1 MRSLILV
8 YVIVGLIAILSIV
21 NAQADETL
29 VLYYTFD
36 EGSGDEA
43 RDSSQYGNDGVMV
56 PAADW
61 VDGKFGGAIQITAAA
76 GHVEVTP
83 TDSLHG
89 DILMGTFTLTAFIS
103 PALSDTWGHIWRSR
117 PVESGHNTLFVNN
130 TGFMSWR
137 GMVGGAWT
145 TLCESAPGSIFADEW
160 QHVAVV
166 SDEANFM
173 IYINGEMAIDSA
185 FAETDGA
192 IETFYVGGDGQSE
205 NYTGAIDEV
214 TVWSRALTQDEIGI
228 LATHGME
235 AIQAVDPAYKLATT
249 WGEIKGYR

>member
-8 YVIVGLIAILSIV
+8 YVAVGLIVLPSIV

-29 VLYYTFD
+29 VLYYPFD

-76 GHVEVTP
+76 GRVEITP
-83 TDSLHG
+83 TDSMHG
-89 DILMGTFTLTAFIS
+89 DIFVGTFTLTAFIN

-145 TLCESAPGSIFADEW
+145 TLCESVPGSIFADEW

-166 SDEANFM
+166 SDEANFR
-173 IYINGEMAIDSA
+173 IYINAEMAIESA
-185 FAETDGA
+185 FADTDGA

-228 LATHGME
+228 LSTDGMD

-249 WGEIKGYR
+249 WGRVKI

>member
-1 MRSLILV
+1 MRSLNMV
-8 YVIVGLIAILSIV
+8 YVSVVLVMVLSIV
-21 NAQADETL
+21 NARADDTL
-29 VLYYTFD
+29 VLYYAFD

-61 VDGKFGGAIQITAAA
+61 VDGKFGKAIQITAAA
-76 GHVEVTP
+76 GHVEITP
-83 TDSLHG
+83 TDSLSG
-89 DILMGTFTLTAFIS
+89 DILMGTFTLTAFIN
-103 PALSDTWGHIWRSR
+103 PALRDTWGHIWRSR
-117 PVESGHNTLFVNN
+117 PTTSGHNTLFVNN

-145 TLCESAPGSIFADEW
+145 VLCESAPGSILADEW

-166 SDEANFM
+166 SDEENFR
-173 IYINGEMAIDSA
+173 IYINGEMAVESA

-214 TVWSRALTQDEIGI
+214 TIWSRDLTQDEIGI
-228 LATHGME
+228 LATKGIE
-235 AIQAVDPAYKLATT
+235 AIQAVDPAHKLATT
-249 WGEIKGYR
+249 WSRIKTY

>member
-1 MRSLILV
+1 MRSSIMV
-8 YVIVGLIAILSIV
+8 YVSVVLLMALSIV
-21 NAQADETL
+21 NASADETL
-29 VLYYTFD
+29 VLYYAFD

-61 VDGKFGGAIQITAAA
+61 VSGKFGGAIQVTAAA
-76 GHVEVTP
+76 GHVEITP
-83 TDSLHG
+83 TDSLNG
-89 DILMGTFTLTAFIS
+89 DILMGTFTLTAFIN

-145 TLCESAPGSIFADEW
+145 TLCESPAGGIVADEW

-166 SDEANFM
+166 SDEANFR
-173 IYINGEMAIDSA
+173 IYIDGEMAVESA
-185 FAETDGA
+185 FAETDGV

-228 LATHGME
+228 LATDGMD
-235 AIQAVDPAYKLATT
+235 AIQAVDPAHKLVTT
-249 WGEIKGYR
+249 WSRVKN

>member
-1 MRSLILV
+1 MRVLV
-8 YVIVGLIAILSIV
+8 LFYVILGLIAMPCV
-21 NAQADETL
+21 MNAQADETL
-29 VLYYTFD
+29 VLYYPFD

-43 RDSSQYGNDGVMV
+43 KDSSQYGNDGVMV

-76 GHVEVTP
+76 GHVEITP
-83 TDSLHG
+83 TDSLHA
-89 DILMGTFTLTAFIS
+89 DIFMGTFTLTAFIS

-117 PVESGHNTLFVNN
+117 PIGSGHNTLFVNN

-137 GMVGGAWT
+137 GTVGGAWT
-145 TLCESAPGSIFADEW
+145 TLCESSAGSIFADEW

-166 SDEANFM
+166 SDEANFR
-173 IYINGEMAIDSA
+173 IYIDGEVAVESA

-214 TVWSRALTQDEIGI
+214 TVWSRDLTQDEIGI
-228 LATHGME
+228 LANNGME
-235 AIQAVDPAYKLATT
+235 ATQAVDPAYKLATT
-249 WGEIKGYR
+249 WSRIKTY